1 MAFTTRSPTGMLLKG
16 GGRAVSMHFGP
27 NCPSR
32 QIDISPEYS
41 TVAALFQNIWIYIY
55 IEVCTTVYT
64 HIHIQLY
71 IYHCIHIHRYICT
84 YTTIQ
89 LHTHV
94 HMYIYNYIYTDTYTI
109 IHIQVY
115 IHIHIWPVMACTSH
129 EVCVRF
135 QFSGIHFRLRL
146 NRNCDFWDTHSISCL
161 CLFVV
166 FHVHAGD
173 HGQVT
178 RSRSLSRSRSRSSSR
193 MQSHS

>member
-1 MAFTTRSPTGMLLKG
+1 
-16 GGRAVSMHFGP
+16 
-27 NCPSR
+27 
-32 QIDISPEYS
+32 
-41 TVAALFQNIWIYIY
+41 
-55 IEVCTTVYT
+55 
-64 HIHIQLY
+64 
-71 IYHCIHIHRYICT
+71 
-84 YTTIQ
+84 
-89 LHTHV
+89 
-94 HMYIYNYIYTDTYTI
+94 MYIYNYIYTDTYTI

-161 CLFVV
+161 FLFVV

-193 MQSHS
+193 MQSHSWGLMFILMLSFKHSVNHPVSHSVHHSINHWIDLSFKHSARSHKKPLRYLQCSKCGEQAQMS